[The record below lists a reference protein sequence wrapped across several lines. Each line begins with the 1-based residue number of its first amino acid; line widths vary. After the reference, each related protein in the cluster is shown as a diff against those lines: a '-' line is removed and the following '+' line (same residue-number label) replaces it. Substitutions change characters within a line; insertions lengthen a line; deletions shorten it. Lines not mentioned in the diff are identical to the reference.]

1 MKKIYTFLFLL
12 LVFALGAGAQNAHW
26 SYRLQNQNTYESS
39 SAVTIIR
46 SNGEAYI
53 AHVEK
58 DTNILRLAKID
69 PTTMLTTGNNYNFSP
84 SSSKKRIL
92 LRGGFESLD
101 GKIVLYGC
109 CYDTAEYNHGY
120 VAVIDLGVSI
130 PLFYFEPTGGSIITK
145 GCSGYDINGNVV
157 NLFVF
162 NEGNL
167 FALEQNNTNLAGLF
181 YPGPEGGF
189 SDVAWSFDN
198 NCFVA
203 SGCRQNTTTGMM
215 DPFIHCFIYNPV
227 IAPQPFQPLSSPY
240 AVAHNAINDWATGQ
254 SFISLLNDNHLVL
267 YQDLRKGEYD
277 VIWLTLVKDY
287 TSPPPSFPKSSFFY
301 VPLHKLSA
309 YGMVFDTKHTRLNL
323 LGLFDYCRHST
334 TFLAQTDP
342 FNLSFLNVRQIV
354 GPTPLSSCTTWATP
368 FQQVLGDSV
377 RLNNITFNPHNPCY
391 TVISTGTAKISNK
404 VVPFLT
410 EALDVSLSACDIP
423 FSVPIHHCTPTTDT
437 VTILD
442 TLFQFFSYAAV
453 FQTPDTAISYLEC
466 KDVINCSK
474 GDGDWETEN
483 TKTLKSQEAEV
494 LTFTNTGHFVC
505 YGFQDVIQY
514 QVFDLTGKLV
524 CKGETTNGFSNSI
537 ITKKCGLYF
546 IRCMDSAGNAVTTK
560 VIINR

>member
-1 MKKIYTFLFLL
+1 MKRKISFLAI
-12 LVFALGAGAQNAHW
+12 ALIICTASVAQNAHW

-69 PTTMLTTGNNYNFSP
+69 PTTMQATVNNYNFSP

-130 PLFYFEPTGGSIITK
+130 PLFYCEPTGGSIITR
-145 GCSGYDINGNVV
+145 GCSGRDNNGNVV
-157 NLFVF
+157 NMFVF

-167 FALEQNNTNLAGLF
+167 FALEQNNTSLAGLY
-181 YPGPEGGF
+181 YPGPEGRL
-189 SDVAWSFDN
+189 SDVTWSSNN

-215 DPFIHCFIYNPV
+215 DPFIYCFTYNPAV
-227 IAPQPFQPLSSPY
+227 APQHFQPLSSPY
-240 AVAHNAINDWATGQ
+240 AVAHNTINDWATGQ
-254 SFISLLNDNHLVL
+254 SLISLLNDDHLVL

-287 TSPPPSFPKSSFFY
+287 TSSTPSFPESKFFY

-309 YGMVFDTKHTRLNL
+309 FGMVFDTKHQRLNL
-323 LGLFDYCRHST
+323 LGLFDYCRYST

-354 GPTPLSSCTTWATP
+354 GPTPLSSCTTWTTP
-368 FQQVLGDSV
+368 FQQVFGDSV

-410 EALDVSLSACDIP
+410 EALDVSLSACDVP
-423 FSVPIHHCTPTTDT
+423 FSVLIHNCTPTPDT
-437 VTILD
+437 VSIQD
-442 TLFQFFSYAAV
+442 TLLQFFSYAAV
-453 FQTPDTAISYLEC
+453 FQTPDTTVSYLEC
-466 KDVINCSK
+466 KDVITCSK
-474 GDGDWETEN
+474 SDGDLESEN
-483 TKTLKSQEAEV
+483 TKTLKSQKAEV
-494 LTFTNTGHFVC
+494 LTFTSTGCFVC
-505 YGFQDVIQY
+505 HGFLGVVQY
-514 QVFDLTGKLV
+514 QVFDLMGKLI
-524 CKGETTNGFSNSI
+524 CMGETTNGYSNPI
-537 ITKKCGLYF
+537 ITKGCGIYI
-546 IRCMDSAGNAVTTK
+546 IRCTDTAGNAVTTK
-560 VIINR
+560 VVVNR